1 MLRQRLFLPK
11 LIVSL
16 CMLVIVISF
25 GMTFVGN
32 ATALGVKDQADSPN
46 SVHALLSGLSDE
58 QIRQLLIDEL
68 QKDTSAESQS
78 FSLEPE
84 LKGPGA
90 PLARILKALNRG
102 SVQSEHQLHK
112 LWIEIPNLL
121 PELYKVFI
129 SL

>member
-1 MLRQRLFLPK
+1 MLRQRLFSAALV
-11 LIVSL
+11 VSL
-16 CMLVIVISF
+16 SILVIVLSF
-25 GMTFVGN
+25 GMALAGN
-32 ATALGVKDQADSPN
+32 AKVSGIKDQAESLS

-58 QIRQLLIDEL
+58 QVRQLLIDEL
-68 QKDTSAESQS
+68 QKDASVESQS

-84 LKGPGA
+84 IKGPGA

-112 LWIEIPNLL
+112 LWMEIPNLL
-121 PELYKVFI
+121 PDLYKVFI